1 MTMRRYLIELIE
13 AAILAAIIALPFAIY
28 FWRM

>member
-1 MTMRRYLIELIE
+1 MRRYLIELIE
-13 AAILAAIIALPFAIY
+13 ALIMAALIALPFAVY